1 MCIYKCFKNESIIKG
16 VKVISDEE
24 AIEMARNIERIN
36 IDVKKTIEK
45 AVTAGYLGV
54 EHFYCSV
61 LQQGNY
67 TTPIDR
73 LFGENLPEIKLDNFY
88 FDIISKALDDEGI
101 YISLAYCNG
110 EMRVSPDRVDEI
122 IEYDDYEL
130 DDDELYFLKHYVMVT
145 SEATK
150 IFRIYEEEGISGHKP
165 TDDLGLMI
173 KYEDGQ
179 YYSYFA
185 VRSTDLCMS
194 SLQVFPLSSK
204 LAKEHEFSLINPI
217 NKTLIEMMMD
227 VILLKK

>member
-1 MCIYKCFKNESIIKG
+1 M
-16 VKVISDEE
+16 ISDEE
-24 AIEMARNIERIN
+24 AIEMAHNIEN
-36 IDVKKTIEK
+36 IDMDVKKTIEN

-61 LQQGNY
+61 IQEGNY
-67 TTPIDR
+67 TAPIDR
-73 LFGENLPEIKLDNFY
+73 LFGENPPKIKLDNFY

-110 EMRVSPDRVDEI
+110 EMRISPDSVDEI

-130 DDDELYFLKHYVMVT
+130 DEDGLYFLRQYVLIT

-150 IFRIYEEEGISGHKP
+150 IFRIYEEEGIPGHKP
-165 TDDLGLMI
+165 TDDLGLLV
-173 KYEDGQ
+173 KYEDGK

-194 SLQVFPLSSK
+194 SLQVFPLSPD

-217 NKTLIEMMMD
+217 NKVLIEMMKD
-227 VILLKK
+227 VIVLKK

>member
-1 MCIYKCFKNESIIKG
+1 MFIYKCFKKQSIIKG
-16 VKVISDEE
+16 VKVISDEK
-24 AIEMARNIERIN
+24 AIEIASDIEKIG

-54 EHFYCSV
+54 EHFYCTV
-61 LQQGNY
+61 IHEGTY

-73 LFGENLPEIKLDNFY
+73 LFGENPPKIKLDNFY

-110 EMRVSPDRVDEI
+110 EMRVPGDAVDEI

-130 DDDELYFLKHYVMVT
+130 DEDELYFQRHYVLLT
-145 SEATK
+145 SDATK
-150 IFRIYEEEGISGHKP
+150 IFKIYEEEGISGHRP
-165 TDDLGLMI
+165 TDDLGLI
-173 KYEDGQ
+173 VKYDDGQ

-194 SLQVFPLSSK
+194 TLQVFPLSAD

-217 NKTLIEMMMD
+217 NKVLIEMMKD
-227 VILLKK
+227 AIVLKN

>member
-1 MCIYKCFKNESIIKG
+1 M
-16 VKVISDEE
+16 ISDEE
-24 AIEMARNIERIN
+24 AIEMAHNIENID

-45 AVTAGYLGV
+45 AVTAGYLGL

-61 LQQGNY
+61 IQEGNY
-67 TTPIDR
+67 TAPIDR
-73 LFGENLPEIKLDNFY
+73 LFGENPPKIKLDNFY

-110 EMRVSPDRVDEI
+110 EMRVSPGSVDEI

-130 DDDELYFLKHYVMVT
+130 DEDDLYFLRQHVLIT
-145 SEATK
+145 SDATK
-150 IFRIYEEEGISGHKP
+150 IFRIYEEEGIPGHKP
-165 TDDLGLMI
+165 TDDLGLLV
-173 KYEDGQ
+173 KYEDGK

-194 SLQVFPLSSK
+194 SLQVFPISSD

-217 NKTLIEMMMD
+217 NKVLIEMMKD
-227 VILLKK
+227 VIVLKK

>member
-1 MCIYKCFKNESIIKG
+1 M
-16 VKVISDEE
+16 ISDEE
-24 AIEMARNIERIN
+24 AIEMAYNIENID

-61 LQQGNY
+61 IQEGNY
-67 TTPIDR
+67 TAPIDR
-73 LFGENLPEIKLDNFY
+73 LFGENPPKIKLDNFY

-110 EMRVSPDRVDEI
+110 EMRVSPDSVDEI

-130 DDDELYFLKHYVMVT
+130 DEDDLYFLRQYVLIT

-150 IFRIYEEEGISGHKP
+150 IFRIYEEEGIPGHKP
-165 TDDLGLMI
+165 TDDLGLLV
-173 KYEDGQ
+173 KYEDGK

-194 SLQVFPLSSK
+194 SLQVFPLSPD

-217 NKTLIEMMMD
+217 NKVLIEMMKD
-227 VILLKK
+227 VIVLKK